1 MAWLLDTNVLSEL
14 RKGSRASANVRAWAA
29 STLRDRHYIS
39 VLSLGEIRKGI
50 ELLRKKSPEKC
61 PEFERWLTQL
71 HTDYAEDILP
81 ISEEIAECWG
91 RLTAIRTF
99 PVMDGL
105 IAATALTH
113 GLKLAT
119 RNVMDFKSSGVETL
133 NPFE

>member
-14 RKGSRASANVRAWAA
+14 RKGRRASAKVRAWADG
-29 STLRDRHYIS
+29 TRKDRHYIS

-61 PEFERWLTQL
+61 PEFERWLAQL
-71 HTDYAEDILP
+71 HTDYSEEIIP
-81 ISEEIAECWG
+81 ISEEIAEHWG

-105 IAATALTH
+105 IAATALAF
-113 GLKLAT
+113 GLTIAT
-119 RNVMDFKSSGVETL
+119 RNVMDFKSSGAETF

>member
-1 MAWLLDTNVLSEL
+1 VAWLLDTNVLSEL
-14 RKGSRASANVRAWAA
+14 RKGSRASANVRNWAA

-50 ELLRKKSPEKC
+50 ELLRKKSPDKC
-61 PEFERWLTQL
+61 PEFERWLAQL

-81 ISEEIAECWG
+81 ISEAVAERWG

-105 IAATALTH
+105 IAATALAH
-113 GLKLAT
+113 GLTIAT
-119 RNVMDFKSSGVETL
+119 RNVMDFKSSGSETL

>member
-1 MAWLLDTNVLSEL
+1 VAWLLDTNVLSEL
-14 RKGSRASANVRAWAA
+14 RKGSRASANVRNWAA

-50 ELLRKKSPEKC
+50 ELLRKKSPDKC
-61 PEFERWLTQL
+61 PEFERWLAQL

-81 ISEEIAECWG
+81 ISEEVAERWG

-105 IAATALTH
+105 IAATALAH
-113 GLKLAT
+113 GLTIAT
-119 RNVMDFKSSGVETL
+119 RNVMDFKSSGSETL

>member
-1 MAWLLDTNVLSEL
+1 VAWLLDTDVLSEL
-14 RKGSRASANVRAWAA
+14 RKGSRASVKVRNWAA

-50 ELLRKKSPEKC
+50 ELLRKKSPGKC

-71 HTDYAEDILP
+71 HTDYAEDIIP
-81 ISEEIAECWG
+81 ISEEVAERWG
-91 RLTAIRTF
+91 RLSAIRTF

-105 IAATALTH
+105 IAATALEQ
-113 GLKLAT
+113 GLTIAT
-119 RNVMDFKSSGVETL
+119 RNVIDFKSSGVETF